1 MLARGSAIAV
11 FPGGPNLD
19 LFGLVI
25 GYWLINDQGVGSLD
39 RVSLQL

>member
-11 FPGGPNLD
+11 FQAAAAAWSGPNLD

-25 GYWLINDQGVGSLD
+25 GLVDQGVG
-39 RVSLQL
+39 